1 MGNNAISTF
10 VMAKCLHLALKHVD
24 KAGLVK
30 NLAKELDA
38 CADTH
43 LSGRSERFQEDMVKT
58 ILLPL
63 ARELMCEDRQRY
75 VQLLE
80 SEQHGNFGTAQRQP
94 ERGSVREIIEDRSDS
109 VTRQEAQSSH
119 QNFTVRRRSTD
130 NG

>member
-1 MGNNAISTF
+1 MPNAVSTF

-24 KAGLVK
+24 KAGLIK
-30 NLAKELDA
+30 NLANELDQ
-38 CADTH
+38 CADKN
-43 LSGRSERFQEDMVKT
+43 LASRSERFQEDMVKT

-94 ERGSVREIIEDRSDS
+94 ERGSVQQVVEDRSVS
-109 VTRQEAQSSH
+109 FTRQEAQSSH